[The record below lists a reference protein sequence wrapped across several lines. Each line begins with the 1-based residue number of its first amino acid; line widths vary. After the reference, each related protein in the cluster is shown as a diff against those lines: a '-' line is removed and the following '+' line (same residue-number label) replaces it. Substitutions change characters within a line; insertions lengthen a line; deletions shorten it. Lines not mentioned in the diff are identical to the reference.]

1 MIIGRRRRSFDA
13 DPFTDLLFNVLLG
26 FVFMFIMA
34 LLLLNPPAKTG
45 IINPKAEYIIS
56 VHWEDLRPDDVDTW
70 VQSPTGELL
79 WFRNP
84 EVGLMHLDRDDRGIQ
99 DDTLLM
105 DGREIINPLNQE
117 VITLRGTVPGE
128 YTVNIH
134 YYQSKSRKPL
144 DVQVRVD
151 RVNPVLKVVYYN
163 TVRLE
168 SMGDERTAV
177 RFTVAKDGSVINV
190 NSRQQ
195 NLVRHELLH

>member
-1 MIIGRRRRSFDA
+1 MILSRRKRSFDA

-56 VHWEDLRPDDVDTW
+56 VNWEDLRPDDVDTW
-70 VQSPTGELL
+70 VQSPTGQLL

-84 EVGLMHLDRDDRGIQ
+84 EVGLMHLDRDDRGTQ
-99 DDTLLM
+99 DDSLFI
-105 DGREIINPLNQE
+105 DGREIVNPLNQE

-134 YYQSKSRKPL
+134 YYQSKSMRPL

-168 SMGDERTAV
+168 HLGDERTAV
-177 RFTVAKDGSVINV
+177 RFTVAADGSVSDV
-190 NSRQQ
+190 NSRQSK
-195 NLVRHELLH
+195 LVRHDLLH

>member
-1 MIIGRRRRSFDA
+1 MILSRRKRSFDA

-56 VHWEDLRPDDVDTW
+56 VNWEDLRPDDVDTW
-70 VQSPTGELL
+70 VQSPTGQLL

-84 EVGLMHLDRDDRGIQ
+84 EVGLMHLDRDDRGTQ
-99 DDTLLM
+99 DDSLFI

-134 YYQSKSRKPL
+134 YYQSKSMRPL

-168 SMGDERTAV
+168 HLGDERTAV
-177 RFTVAKDGSVINV
+177 RFTVAADGSVSDV
-190 NSRQQ
+190 NSRQSK
-195 NLVRHELLH
+195 LVRHDLLH

>member
-1 MIIGRRRRSFDA
+1 MLSRRKRSFDA

-56 VHWEDLRPDDVDTW
+56 VTWEDLRPDDVDTW
-70 VQSPTGELL
+70 VQSPTGELV

-84 EVGLMHLDRDDRGIQ
+84 EAGLMHLDRDDRGIQ
-99 DDTLLM
+99 DDTLFV

-144 DVQVRVD
+144 DVEVRVD

-163 TVRLE
+163 THRLKNI
-168 SMGDERTAV
+168 GDEETAV
-177 RFTVAKDGSVINV
+177 RFTISADGSVSNV

-195 NLVRHELLH
+195 DLVRHDLLH